1 VHPYI
6 TKLISEQ
13 RAADMRAAAAA
24 HRLARA
30 AKASNSASRRRSA
43 RQVPAQRPVPLQD
56 RPAAVQLVPQRVAGP
71 ARSGSE
77 PPVRSDTP
85 ADHEAELCVSAR
97 R

>member
-1 VHPYI
+1 VHPYV

-30 AKASNSASRRRSA
+30 AKAGNSASMRRSA
-43 RQVPAQRPVPLQD
+43 RQVPAQRPGPLHD

-77 PPVRSDTP
+77 PQARSDTP
-85 ADHEAELCVSAR
+85 ADHDAGMCVSAR